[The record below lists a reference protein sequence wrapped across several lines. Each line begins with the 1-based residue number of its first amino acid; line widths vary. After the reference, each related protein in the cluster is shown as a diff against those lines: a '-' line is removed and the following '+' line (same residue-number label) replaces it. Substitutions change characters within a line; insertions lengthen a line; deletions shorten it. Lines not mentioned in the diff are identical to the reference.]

1 CATSSCSDNI
11 PQATV
16 HATSSCSDDVL
27 EATVRATSSCSD
39 NIPQAT
45 VHATSSCSDDVPPS
59 SCCATSVC
67 SDDVLQATVRAT
79 SHCSDDALEATV
91 HATSDCSDDV
101 LKATVRATSHCS
113 DDDLEA
119 TVHATSDCSDD
130 VLEATVRATSDC
142 SDDVLKATVHATSDC
157 SDDVLEATVHATS
170 SCSDDVLKATVQT
183 VIYLLTDI
191 SSWHYIIGS
200 QLGKGGFGTIYTATR
215 FDECLQSYIHHNN
228 CFSSRTVIPPLPL
241 EVALLILANQ
251 DTSVPEIVQL
261 LDKHVEP
268 DHYVLVIEHPM
279 PFEEFNWFVLLQI
292 MTIEEDVVL
301 LHWDIK
307 MENLLIN
314 PDTLK
319 VKLIEFGC
327 GDFLIEAGWT
337 SFLKP
342 AAVWSLGILLFTS
355 SSSFCTECCD
365 FIRCCLHI
373 DTKQWIKLENLCLH
387 NWFKVLITF

>member
-1 CATSSCSDNI
+1 DLSLEGPPVKSMMTGVLTSSQIDATSDSSDDVPQTIVCATSSCSDNI

-16 HATSSCSDDVL
+16 RATSDCSYDVLTVTVRAASSYSDDVPKATCRATSDCSDDVFKV
-27 EATVRATSSCSD
+27 TVSATSDS
-39 NIPQAT
+39 
-45 VHATSSCSDDVPPS
+45 SDDVPQS
-59 SCCATSVC
+59 IVCATSVC
-67 SDDVLQATVRAT
+67 SEDVLKAAVRGMSDLSDDVLK
-79 SHCSDDALEATV
+79 STV
-91 HATSDCSDDV
+91 HATSDCSDNV
-101 LKATVRATSHCS
+101 PQ
-113 DDDLEA
+113 A
-119 TVHATSDCSDD
+119 TVHATSDRSDD
-130 VLEATVRATSDC
+130 VLNATVRAVSDC
-142 SDDVLKATVHATSDC
+142 K
-157 SDDVLEATVHATS
+157 
-170 SCSDDVLKATVQT
+170 T

>member
-1 CATSSCSDNI
+1 FTAI
-11 PQATV
+11 
-16 HATSSCSDDVL
+16 
-27 EATVRATSSCSD
+27 RATSSCSD

-59 SCCATSVC
+59 SCCATS
-67 SDDVLQATVRAT
+67 
-79 SHCSDDALEATV
+79 
-91 HATSDCSDDV
+91 
-101 LKATVRATSHCS
+101 
-113 DDDLEA
+113 
-119 TVHATSDCSDD
+119 DCSDD

-142 SDDVLKATVHATSDC
+142 SVDVLKATVRAMSDCSDDVPPSSCCATSDC
-157 SDDVLEATVHATS
+157 SDDVLKVTVRATS
-170 SCSDDVLKATVQT
+170 DCSDDVLKAAVRAMSDCSDDVLEVTVRAT
-183 VIYLLTDI
+183 SSYSDDVPPSSCCDI
-191 SSWHYIIGS
+191 SDFCYDNPNIIQTHSHFNHSWHYIIGS

-215 FDECLQSYIHHNN
+215 FDEYLFKSYIHHNN

-292 MTIEEDVVL
+292 MTIEEDVVRVIM
-301 LHWDIK
+301 HQAIF

-337 SFLKP
+337 SFAGMYDP
-342 AAVWSLGILLFTS
+342 S
-355 SSSFCTECCD
+355 
-365 FIRCCLHI
+365 
-373 DTKQWIKLENLCLH
+373 KL
-387 NWFKVLITF
+387 